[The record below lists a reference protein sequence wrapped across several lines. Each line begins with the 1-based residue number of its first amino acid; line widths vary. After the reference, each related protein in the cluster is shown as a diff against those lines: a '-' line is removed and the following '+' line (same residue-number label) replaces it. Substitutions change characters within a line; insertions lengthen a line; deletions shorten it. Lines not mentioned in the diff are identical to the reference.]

1 MIEEEQRQLRVCGDG
16 ARLVPGVKRALLDV
30 YRTRSGN
37 DDEERALAW
46 LEELTASGR
55 LVIDA
60 WSSK

>member
-1 MIEEEQRQLRVCGDG
+1 MIEEEQRHLRVCGDG
-16 ARLVPGVKRALLDV
+16 ARLVPGVNRALLDV
-30 YRTRSGN
+30 YRTQSGN
-37 DDEERALAW
+37 DDEDQALAW